1 MRLFRCLLAG
11 IACNASSASIV
22 FGEDDRDNPPA
33 VTVNFRL
40 LVWAHAKSQSLSVT
54 TSVKTGE
61 PTEVRFHSTFHYRDG
76 NITKE
81 LRLLPG
87 KPSKNISYAGDATLS
102 FFSNQNLESPLAFS
116 ISFDPRWKE
125 VLLLLYPK
133 TSSEKTFNCLPV
145 FRPIGGPGIGIA
157 VNLTGNPL
165 SLSVDGRRQRLLP
178 GKPAPFRFSLSQKD
192 HIRFGVDALDA
203 GTAKPILSV
212 KKFFDQNDNPIL
224 LLRRKAFADSK
235 GLIKYGKLLL
245 TTL

>member
-1 MRLFRCLLAG
+1 MRLSRFLFVV
-11 IACNASSASIV
+11 IACATSASSV
-22 FGEDDRDNPPA
+22 FGEVDRDKPPEI
-33 VTVNFRL
+33 TVNFRL
-40 LVWAHAKSQSLSVT
+40 LVWAHPKSRSSSVT

-76 NITKE
+76 NVTKE

-102 FFSNQNLESPLAFS
+102 FFSNQNLESPHAFS
-116 ISFDPRWKE
+116 ISFDPLWKE

-145 FRPIGGPGIGIA
+145 FRPIGEPGIGVA

>member
-1 MRLFRCLLAG
+1 MRLSRFLFVV
-11 IACNASSASIV
+11 IACATSASSV
-22 FGEDDRDNPPA
+22 FGEGDRDKPPE

-40 LVWAHAKSQSLSVT
+40 LVWAHPKSQSSSVT

-76 NITKE
+76 NVTKE

-87 KPSKNISYAGDATLS
+87 KRSKNVSYAGDATLS
-102 FFSNQNLESPLAFS
+102 FFSNQNLESPHAFS
-116 ISFDPRWKE
+116 ISFDPLWKE

-145 FRPIGGPGIGIA
+145 FRPIGQPSIGIA

-165 SLSVDGRRQRLLP
+165 SLLVDGRRQRLSSW
-178 GKPAPFRFSLSQKD
+178 KPTPFRFSLRNKD
-192 HIRFGVDALDA
+192 HIRFGVNALDS
-203 GTAKPILSV
+203 GTTKPLLSV
-212 KKFFDQNDNPIL
+212 KKFFDRDDNPIL
-224 LLRRKAFADSK
+224 LLRREVFIDPK
-235 GLIKYGKLLL
+235 GLIKHGKLLM

>member
-1 MRLFRCLLAG
+1 MRLSRFLFVV
-11 IACNASSASIV
+11 IACATSVSSV
-22 FGEDDRDNPPA
+22 FGEGDRDKPPE

-40 LVWAHAKSQSLSVT
+40 LVWAHPKSQSSSVT
-54 TSVKTGE
+54 TSAKTRE
-61 PTEVRFHSTFHYRDG
+61 PTEVPFHSTFHYREG
-76 NITKE
+76 NVTKE

-87 KPSKNISYAGDATLS
+87 KPSKNISYAGNAKLS
-102 FFSNQNLESPLAFS
+102 FFSNQNLESPHAFS
-116 ISFDPRWKE
+116 ISFDPLWKE

-133 TSSEKTFNCLPV
+133 TSAEKTFNFLPV
-145 FRPIGGPGIGIA
+145 FRPSGGPGIGVA

-165 SLSVDGRRQRLLP
+165 SLLVDGRRQRLLP
-178 GKPAPFRFSLSQKD
+178 VKPAPFRFSLSQKD

-212 KKFFDQNDNPIL
+212 KKFFDRNDNPIL

>member
-1 MRLFRCLLAG
+1 MRLSRFLFVV
-11 IACNASSASIV
+11 IACATSASSV
-22 FGEDDRDNPPA
+22 FREVDRDNPPA

-40 LVWAHAKSQSLSVT
+40 LVWAHQKSQSSSVT

-76 NITKE
+76 NVTKE

-87 KPSKNISYAGDATLS
+87 KPSKNVSYDGDAKLS
-102 FFSNQNLESPLAFS
+102 FFSNQSLESPHAFS

-133 TSSEKTFNCLPV
+133 TSAEKTFNCLPV

-165 SLSVDGRRQRLLP
+165 SLSVDARRQRLLP
-178 GKPAPFRFSLSQKD
+178 GKPAPFRFSLSKKD

-224 LLRRKAFADSK
+224 LLHRKAFADSK

>member
-1 MRLFRCLLAG
+1 MRLSRFLFVV
-11 IACNASSASIV
+11 IACTISAISV
-22 FGEDDRDNPPA
+22 FGESDRDKPPE

-40 LVWAHAKSQSLSVT
+40 LVWAHAKSKSSPVT
-54 TSVKTGE
+54 TSVKTEE

-76 NITKE
+76 NVTKE

-87 KPSKNISYAGDATLS
+87 KPSKNVSYAGDATLS
-102 FFSNQNLESPLAFS
+102 FFSNQNLESPHAFS

-133 TSSEKTFNCLPV
+133 TSAEKIFNCLPV
-145 FRPIGGPGIGIA
+145 FRPIGGPGIGVA

-165 SLSVDGRRQRLLP
+165 SLSVDARRQHLLP

-224 LLRRKAFADSK
+224 LLRRKAFADSR

>member
-1 MRLFRCLLAG
+1 MHLFRCLFAG
-11 IACNASSASIV
+11 IACTTSASSV
-22 FGEDDRDNPPA
+22 FGAVDRDKPPE

-40 LVWAHAKSQSLSVT
+40 LVWAHAKSQSSPVT
-54 TSVKTGE
+54 TSVKTEE

-76 NITKE
+76 NVTKE

-87 KPSKNISYAGDATLS
+87 KPSKNVSYAGDATLS
-102 FFSNQNLESPLAFS
+102 FFSNQNLESPHAFS
-116 ISFDPRWKE
+116 LSFDPLWKE

-145 FRPIGGPGIGIA
+145 FRPIGGPGIGVA

-165 SLSVDGRRQRLLP
+165 SLSVDARRQRLLP
-178 GKPAPFRFSLSQKD
+178 GKPAPFRFSLIQKD

>member
-1 MRLFRCLLAG
+1 MRLSCFLFVV
-11 IACNASSASIV
+11 IAYATSASSV
-22 FGEDDRDNPPA
+22 FGEVDRDKPPEI
-33 VTVNFRL
+33 TVNFRL
-40 LVWAHAKSQSLSVT
+40 LVWAHPKSQSSSVT

-76 NITKE
+76 NITKN

-102 FFSNQNLESPLAFS
+102 FFSNQKIQSPPAFS
-116 ISFDPRWKE
+116 VSFDPRWKE

-145 FRPIGGPGIGIA
+145 FRPIGQPGIGIA

-165 SLSVDGRRQRLLP
+165 SLLVDGRRQRLSSW
-178 GKPAPFRFSLSQKD
+178 KPTQFRFSLRNKD
-192 HIRFGVDALDA
+192 YIRFGVNAIDS
-203 GTAKPILSV
+203 GRTKPLLSV
-212 KKFFDQNDNPIL
+212 KKFFDRDDNPIL
-224 LLRRKAFADSK
+224 LLRRESFRDPK
-235 GLIKYGKLLL
+235 GLIKHGKLLL

>member
-1 MRLFRCLLAG
+1 MHLFRCLFAG
-11 IACNASSASIV
+11 IACTTSASSV
-22 FGEDDRDNPPA
+22 FGAVDRDKPPE

-40 LVWAHAKSQSLSVT
+40 LVWAHAKSQSSPVT
-54 TSVKTGE
+54 TSVKTEE

-76 NITKE
+76 NVTKE

-87 KPSKNISYAGDATLS
+87 KPSKNVSYAGDATLS
-102 FFSNQNLESPLAFS
+102 FFSNQNLESPHAFS

-133 TSSEKTFNCLPV
+133 TSAEKTFNCLPV
-145 FRPIGGPGIGIA
+145 FRPIGGPGIGVA

-165 SLSVDGRRQRLLP
+165 SLSVDARRQRLLP
-178 GKPAPFRFSLSQKD
+178 GKPAPFRFSLIQKD